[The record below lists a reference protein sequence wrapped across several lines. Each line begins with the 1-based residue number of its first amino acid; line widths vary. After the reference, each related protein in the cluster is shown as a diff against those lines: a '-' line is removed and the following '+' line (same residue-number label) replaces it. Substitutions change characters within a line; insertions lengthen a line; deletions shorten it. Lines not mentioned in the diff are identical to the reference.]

1 MKSLSILVADD
12 EKEIRSLL
20 HEWLTTAGHSVVTV
34 ASGTEACAA
43 IRRQSFDL
51 AITDML
57 MPDGDGIDVMTE
69 LRKAQPATRILA
81 MSGGGRYTD
90 GRDYLDL
97 AKGLGAEAVLL
108 KPFRWAELLKAVD
121 VAIAVVP
128 AANP

>member
-1 MKSLSILVADD
+1 MKPLSILVADD

-20 HEWLTTAGHSVVTV
+20 NEWLTNAGHAVVTV
-34 ASGTEACAA
+34 ANGTEACAA
-43 IRRQSFDL
+43 LQRQSFDL

-69 LRKAQPATRILA
+69 LRRTHAATRILA

-97 AKGLGAEAVLL
+97 AKGLGAEAVVL
-108 KPFRWAELLKAVD
+108 KPFRLADLLKAIESALAAP
-121 VAIAVVP
+121 VAAKI
-128 AANP
+128 

>member
-20 HEWLTTAGHSVVTV
+20 NEWLTNAGHRVVTV
-34 ASGTEACAA
+34 ANGTEACAA
-43 IRRQSFDL
+43 VRRESFDL
-51 AITDML
+51 TITDML

-69 LRKAQPATRILA
+69 LRKAQSSSRVIA

-97 AKGLGAEAVLL
+97 AKGLGAEAVVL
-108 KPFRWAELLKAVD
+108 KPFRLPDLLKAMESALAAPV
-121 VAIAVVP
+121 VAKP
-128 AANP
+128 